1 MKRVLW
7 MIGTPLTRSSS
18 TLSPRRGE
26 RAGVRGVFAMASLFL
41 VAGCAS
47 KPPINPPTWTEVPA
61 VVTDAMCGRLRGEA
75 ISGDATIAIVQTTQ
89 PLVSQRSL
97 QSLGA
102 MYNRAGNPSAIM
114 QSMASLSQP
123 LPVRITEQCHWK
135 PITTINPDAHDEM
148 VLQLSS
154 PFVNPFAPQE
164 AGVFARLS
172 LAGRDAQWYWVPM
185 AQRKGQ
191 GPWLIGMVLPMDLH
205 ES

>member
-1 MKRVLW
+1 MKYVL
-7 MIGTPLTRSSS
+7 LT
-18 TLSPRRGE
+18 TLLL
-26 RAGVRGVFAMASLFL
+26 AA
-41 VAGCAS
+41 CAS
-47 KPPINPPTWTEVPA
+47 KPPIAPPVWTEVPA

-75 ISGDATIAIVQTTQ
+75 ISGDATIAIVETTQ

-114 QSMASLSQP
+114 QSMASLQQP
-123 LPVRITEQCHWK
+123 LPVRTTQQCRWK
-135 PITTINPDAHDEM
+135 SIAAVNPDAHDEM

-164 AGVFARLS
+164 AGVLARLS

-185 AQRKGQ
+185 AQRKGT
-191 GPWLIGMVLPMDLH
+191 GPWLIGMVLPMDMH
-205 ES
+205 EG